1 MSKKV
6 IGINL
11 CDNGSSGGLA
21 ISILK
26 QAQKAG
32 YEVILATVDPKTKEI
47 PTFNFNTS
55 KINRQ
60 WNRFITKFMGDDG
73 FENIANTKKL
83 IKFLNKEK
91 PDIVHL
97 STLHGYIVNV
107 EMLLTYLKESGVKV
121 VWTFHD
127 CWPFTGKCV
136 HFIYNDC
143 QKWRTGCHDCQ
154 YIHEYPSSL
163 FFDRTEELYNIKK
176 EIFNGFDN
184 LTIVTV
190 SNWMNELIA
199 SSIAAKCNHVIIP
212 NGIDMAEMHSIVDS
226 TAKYHD
232 VTGKHLVFAAAYPW
246 AKTKGL
252 DIINKVA
259 EKMGDNY
266 HFVVAGV
273 EEKNSTGRGI
283 ERFGRISKAEVI
295 SWMKKASVFFNPS
308 LQETFG
314 MTTIES
320 QAVGTPVIVIKNSG
334 ASEELIVE
342 GKTGYAVDRNDIDA
356 MVSAIKQCCDET
368 DKMSSDCIENA
379 SRFDSTKT
387 FSLFVDLF
395 ESITR

>member
-1 MSKKV
+1 
-6 IGINL
+6 
-11 CDNGSSGGLA
+11 
-21 ISILK
+21 
-26 QAQKAG
+26 
-32 YEVILATVDPKTKEI
+32 
-47 PTFNFNTS
+47 
-55 KINRQ
+55 
-60 WNRFITKFMGDDG
+60 MGDDG
-73 FENIANTKKL
+73 FENVANTKKL
-83 IKFLNKEK
+83 IKFLIKEK

-107 EMLLTYLKESGVKV
+107 EMLLTYLKKSGIKV
-121 VWTFHD
+121 VWSFHD

-154 YIHEYPSSL
+154 YVREYPKSL
-163 FFDRTEELYNIKK
+163 FLDRTEELYKIKK

-184 LTIVTV
+184 LTIVTA
-190 SNWMNELIA
+190 SSWMDGLIT
-199 SSIAAKCNHVIIP
+199 SSIASKCNHVIIP
-212 NGIDMAEMHSIVDS
+212 NGIDMAEMHSIVDG

-232 VTGKHLVFAAAYPW
+232 VTGKHLVLAAAYPW

-252 DIINKVA
+252 DIVNKVA

-266 HFVVAGV
+266 HFVVIGV
-273 EEKNSTGRGI
+273 EEKNSTSHGI
-283 ERFGRISKAEVI
+283 ERFGRVSKADVI

-356 MVSAIKQCCDET
+356 MVSVIKQCCDET
-368 DKMSSDCIENA
+368 SKMSNDCIENA
-379 SRFDSTKT
+379 SRFDSNKT

-395 ESITR
+395 DNIAR